1 MLAISDAVEKQR
13 TFFNS
18 GKTKSIDFRLEQL
31 KILKQAILEAQSSIV
46 EAVQA
51 DLRKPTFEAYLTEVG
66 VLDELKY
73 AIKHLRSWAKPR
85 KVATPVT
92 FMPASA
98 QICPQPLGV
107 VLIIA
112 PWNYPFQLSMSPLV
126 GAIAAGNCAII
137 KPSELAPRTSQV
149 IANLIRQHFDP
160 AFITAIE
167 GGVETSQQLLAE
179 RFDHIFFTGGTAIG
193 KKVMAAAAE
202 HLTPVTLEL
211 GGKSPCIVDAEV
223 PIELAARRIAWGKFT
238 NAGQTCIAPD
248 YLLVHRSIKP
258 QLLSAIQQS
267 IATFYGDNPAASPDF
282 GRIINQKHFER
293 LAPLVQSGKI
303 VAGGDTNP
311 AECYIAPTV
320 LDGVSWS
327 DPVMQEE
334 IFGPILP
341 VLEFEDLNEA
351 IAQINQRP
359 KPLALYFFSQN
370 QQRQAQ
376 VLQETSSGGVCIND
390 TILQVGVPELP
401 FGGVGSSGMGRYH
414 GKASF
419 DTFSHERSILK
430 KPFFLDFKLRY
441 APYGNKLKWLK
452 QIVR

>member
-51 DLRKPTFEAYLTEVG
+51 DLGKPTFEAYLTEVG
-66 VLDELKY
+66 VLDEVKY
-73 AIKHLRSWAKPR
+73 AIKHLRAWAKPR
-85 KVATPVT
+85 KVATPVV

-98 QICPQPLGV
+98 QTCPQPLGV

-137 KPSELAPRTSQV
+137 KPSELAPHTSQV

-160 AFITAIE
+160 AYITAIE

-248 YLLVHRSIKP
+248 YLFVHRSIKP

-267 IATFYGDNPAASPDF
+267 IAAFYGDNPAARPDF
-282 GRIINQKHFER
+282 GRIINQRHFER

-303 VAGGDTNP
+303 VAGV
-311 AECYIAPTV
+311 IPT
-320 LDGVSWS
+320 
-327 DPVMQEE
+327 PQNA
-334 IFGPILP
+334 ILP
-341 VLEFEDLNEA
+341 PPCL
-351 IAQINQRP
+351 
-359 KPLALYFFSQN
+359 
-370 QQRQAQ
+370 
-376 VLQETSSGGVCIND
+376 
-390 TILQVGVPELP
+390 
-401 FGGVGSSGMGRYH
+401 MG
-414 GKASF
+414 
-419 DTFSHERSILK
+419 
-430 KPFFLDFKLRY
+430 
-441 APYGNKLKWLK
+441 
-452 QIVR
+452 

>member
-1 MLAISDAVEKQR
+1 MLAISDVVEKQR

-18 GKTKSIDFRLEQL
+18 GKTKPIDFRLEQL

-51 DLRKPTFEAYLTEVG
+51 DLGKPTFEAYLIEVG
-66 VLDELKY
+66 VLDEVKY
-73 AIKHLRSWAKPR
+73 AIKHLRAWAKPR
-85 KVATPVT
+85 KVATPVV

-112 PWNYPFQLSMSPLV
+112 PWNYPFQLSISPLV
-126 GAIAAGNCAII
+126 GAIAAGNCAVL
-137 KPSELAPRTSQV
+137 KPSELAPHTSQV

-167 GGVETSQQLLAE
+167 GGAETSQQLLAE

-202 HLTPVTLEL
+202 NLTPVTLEL

-282 GRIINQKHFER
+282 GRIINQRHFER

-303 VAGGDTNP
+303 VVGGDTNP
-311 AECYIAPTV
+311 AERYIAPTV

-341 VLEFEDLNEA
+341 VLEYEDLNEA

-359 KPLALYFFSQN
+359 KPLALYLFSQN
-370 QQRQAQ
+370 QQRQTQ

-390 TILQVGVPELP
+390 TILQVGVPSLP
-401 FGGVGSSGMGRYH
+401 FGGVGPSGMGRYH

-441 APYGNKLKWLK
+441 APYSDKLKWLK
-452 QIVR
+452 QILR

>member
-1 MLAISDAVEKQR
+1 MLIPDALEKQR
-13 TFFNS
+13 TFFRS
-18 GKTKSIDFRLEQL
+18 GQTQSIDFRLEQL
-31 KILKQAILEAQSSIV
+31 KRLKQAILEAQTSIV
-46 EAVQA
+46 DALRA
-51 DLRKPTFEAYLTEVG
+51 DLHKPVFEAYLTEIG
-66 VLDELKY
+66 ILDELNY
-73 AIKHLRSWAKPR
+73 AIKNLRAWTKPR

-92 FMPASA
+92 VLPATA

-112 PWNYPFQLSMSPLV
+112 PWNYPFQLCIAPLI
-126 GAIAAGNCAII
+126 GAIAAGNCAIL
-137 KPSELAPRTSQV
+137 KPSELTPHTSQV

-160 AFITAIE
+160 AFITVIE

-193 KKVMAAAAE
+193 KRVMAAAAE

-211 GGKSPCIVDAEV
+211 GGKSPCLVDADV
-223 PIELAARRIAWGKFT
+223 PIDVAARRITWGKFT

-258 QLLSAIQQS
+258 QLLQAIAQNIQ
-267 IATFYGDNPAASPDF
+267 AFYGDNPASSPDY
-282 GRIINQKHFER
+282 GRIVNQKHFER
-293 LAPLVQSGKI
+293 LAPLLESGQ
-303 VAGGDTNP
+303 VVVGGDSNP
-311 AECYIAPTV
+311 TEHYIAPTV
-320 LDGVSWS
+320 LDGISWQ

-341 VLEFEDLNEA
+341 VLEYEDLNEA

-376 VLQETSSGGVCIND
+376 VLQATSSGGVCIND
-390 TILQVGVPELP
+390 TILQVGVPNLP
-401 FGGVGSSGMGRYH
+401 FGGVGPSGMGRYH

-430 KPFFLDFKLRY
+430 KPFFLDLKLRY
-441 APYGNKLKWLK
+441 APYKDKLRWIK
-452 QIVR
+452 QIIR